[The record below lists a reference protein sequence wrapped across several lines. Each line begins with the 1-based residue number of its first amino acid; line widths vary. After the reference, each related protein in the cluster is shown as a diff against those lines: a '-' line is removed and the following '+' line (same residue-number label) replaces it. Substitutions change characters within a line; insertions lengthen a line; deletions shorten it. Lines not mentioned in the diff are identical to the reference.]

1 MTEDNYTEIG
11 EWLISHYEATMK
23 RKEYKDANAI
33 FSLIVDFGTIHDMT
47 TLKDEALKRV
57 GIKDVK
63 LDKAFSTPIG
73 EQVKEV
79 FYEID
84 KLRGYRPPKRN
95 AEAASIQRMIRKGYN
110 SKQIIACWN
119 TLKQDKF
126 WDNKE
131 LFLMTVES
139 QIGAMTNKVNDKKP
153 FVDPDKYIKGRYGHM
168 VQR

>member
-11 EWLISHYEATMK
+11 KWLISHYEATMK
-23 RKEYKDANAI
+23 RKEYKEANVI
-33 FSLIVDFGTIHDMT
+33 FSLILDFAKIHDMP

-95 AEAASIQRMIRKGYN
+95 AEAASIQRMIKKGYN
-110 SKQIIACWN
+110 SKQILECWHLCHDLVRHVKEEAVDSALRN
-119 TLKQDKF
+119 FETKK
-126 WDNKE
+126 NKE
-131 LFLMTVES
+131 QVT
-139 QIGAMTNKVNDKKP
+139 A
-153 FVDPDKYIKGRYGHM
+153 
-168 VQR
+168 